1 MFYRRKRLVFAQ
13 FCTFLFIIF
22 GRKLHIIAHY
32 YIILRNFALNFLKQH
47 THTQKK
53 KKRSD
58 LPTVCRSIF
67 NYYLQV
73 NFQGLYTA
81 YLPILGSIYGLRVN
95 FWVPPD
101 PDTGYPYPLSA
112 FHCLLVVHKSRQT
125 TWMSDLET
133 METTSTADTHRQ
145 TIRHIQPVYAGS
157 GHNNNNSKNIPFV
170 LQSFRHAPPPWRL
183 LPPTENRNGTKTF
196 CQVGGNNYK
205 TKSPKRRTN
214 NVGRHVVVCTA
225 TVEKTDFKVSRSTKK
240 QSVRWR

>member
-47 THTQKK
+47 THRR
-53 KKRSD
+53 KRNAPIYLRSAGQFSI
-58 LPTVCRSIF
+58 TIYRSIF
-67 NYYLQV
+67 RVCIRPTCQ
-73 NFQGLYTA
+73 FWGLSTVY
-81 YLPILGSIYGLRVN
+81 GSIFGS
-95 FWVPPD
+95 PPD

-170 LQSFRHAPPPWRL
+170 LQSFRHAPSPWRL

-196 CQVGGNNYK
+196 CRVGENNYK